1 MILPKRHL
9 AIRSP
14 CSCFLVTLRGEF
26 DICKQKQSFYF
37 LQCSQSFTMTF
48 LVRKFLT
55 SVGRSR
61 SVVQRS
67 FASKCQSASELEVTL
82 DEESGIQTIRLNRPN
97 RLNAINGKLYA
108 AIPAVLTEAAED
120 PKVKLTVLTGTGR
133 FYSSGNDLA
142 DFTQKW

>member
-1 MILPKRHL
+1 
-9 AIRSP
+9 
-14 CSCFLVTLRGEF
+14 
-26 DICKQKQSFYF
+26 
-37 LQCSQSFTMTF
+37 MTF

-120 PKVKLTVLTGTGR
+120 PKVKLTVLTENPNLMNLIWIRTILTIR
-133 FYSSGNDLA
+133 F
-142 DFTQKW
+142 